1 VFDCSANINFT
12 TVFKLKMKY
21 SFYFFSL
28 IIFTALFFLLARC
41 KKNDTHSHPN
51 IPNQSVNITIYP
63 SDPQFATTIGVPG
76 GWVYLTGGNKGIIV
90 YRKSNTEFM
99 AYERT
104 CTYDPGSAYK
114 LIVLSDNVTVMDSAC
129 SSKYLLLDGSVTQGP
144 AASALKAYNCSYD
157 GNSLYI
163 SN

>member
-1 VFDCSANINFT
+1 MKKNFLT
-12 TVFKLKMKY
+12 FLI
-21 SFYFFSL
+21 FSG
-28 IIFTALFFLLARC
+28 LFFFVSHC
-41 KKNDTHSHPN
+41 KKNDQNTYSG

-104 CTYDPGSAYK
+104 CTYDPGSTYK
-114 LIVLSDNVTVMDSAC
+114 LMVLSDNVTVMDSAC
-129 SSKYLLLDGSVTQGP
+129 NSKYLLLDGSVTQGP
-144 AASALKAYNCSYD
+144 AASAMKAYNCSYD
-157 GNSLYI
+157 GNALFI